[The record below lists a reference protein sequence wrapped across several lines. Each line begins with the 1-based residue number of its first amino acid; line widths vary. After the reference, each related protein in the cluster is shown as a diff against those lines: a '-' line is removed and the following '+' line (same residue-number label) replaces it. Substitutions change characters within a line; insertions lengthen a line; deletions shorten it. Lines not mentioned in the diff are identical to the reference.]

1 MRKHVKACVVL
12 TAVLATSAVAVAQD
26 RQNPGKD
33 VFKGKLFAP
42 ELIMSNQD
50 ELDLSREQY
59 TALRKAVINTQSDVA
74 EHEWDLREA
83 YQAVL
88 TALDESPVDKDRV
101 LEHVDAA
108 LAAENEV
115 KKRQVALL
123 IELRNLLNDEQVS
136 RLREL
141 SGQ

>member
-1 MRKHVKACVVL
+1 MRKRVRIYAVFA
-12 TAVLATSAVAVAQD
+12 AVLATSSLAVAQD
-26 RQNPGKD
+26 RQGREQD

-50 ELDLSREQY
+50 ALGLSREQY
-59 TALRKAVINTQSDVA
+59 TALRKAVIDTQSDVA

-83 YQAVL
+83 YQAIMA
-88 TALDESPVDKDRV
+88 ALDETPVDKDRV
-101 LEHVDAA
+101 LGHVDAA

-123 IELRNLLNDEQVS
+123 IELRNLLDEAQVA

>member
-1 MRKHVKACVVL
+1 MRKHARVCVVL
-12 TAVLATSAVAVAQD
+12 AAVLATSSVAVGQD
-26 RQNPGKD
+26 RQGREQD

-42 ELIMSNQD
+42 ELIMSHQD
-50 ELDLSREQY
+50 QLELSREQY
-59 TALRKAVINTQSDVA
+59 TALRKAVIDTQSDVA

-83 YQAVL
+83 YQAIMA
-88 TALDESPVDKDRV
+88 ALDESPVDEGRV

-123 IELRNLLNDEQVS
+123 IELRNLLSDEQVA

-141 SGQ
+141 NGQ

>member
-1 MRKHVKACVVL
+1 MRKRMRIYVVL
-12 TAVLATSAVAVAQD
+12 AALLATASVAVAQD
-26 RQNPGKD
+26 RQGRDQD

-83 YQAVL
+83 YQAVMA
-88 TALDESPVDKDRV
+88 ALDESPVDKERV
-101 LEHVDAA
+101 LGHVEAA

-123 IELRNLLNDEQVS
+123 IELRNLLNDEQIA

-141 SGQ
+141 NGQ